1 MKRIFLAG
9 TIVISMMLTPSVQAA
24 VTATEVIAIGDIA
37 VAGGGQKMTAR
48 IVHNFDPDLVLL
60 LGDLAYQQGSDQD
73 FSNYFLPDWAQFM
86 SHAWAVPGN
95 HEYNTANAQG
105 YRNLVRKY
113 ELPATGKRLWW
124 VRNLAD
130 WTVIGL
136 DSEAVSG
143 ASAAAQ
149 RAFIKSAL
157 KSHNRRPTI
166 VMWHRPTFSKGQH
179 GDAVDTSELWNSVK
193 TDLDVKLILW
203 GHDHDYEQASS
214 LQGSEAKSHLLS
226 TFVVGTGGAALRGC
240 ATPNIPGKLICGN
253 NNFGVL
259 KLILKPQSFSWSYRQ
274 VDGSPLGRERARG
287 FHAW

>member
-1 MKRIFLAG
+1 MKRMFLASAVVMS
-9 TIVISMMLTPSVQAA
+9 IMLTPSVQAS
-24 VTATEVIAIGDIA
+24 VTATEVIAVGDIG
-37 VAGGGQKMTAR
+37 VSGGGQKATAR
-48 IVHNFDPDLVLL
+48 IVHNFDPDRVLL
-60 LGDLAYQQGSDQD
+60 LGDLAYQQGSDHD

-113 ELPATGKRLWW
+113 ELPVAGKRLWW

-143 ASAAAQ
+143 TSAAEQ
-149 RAFIKSAL
+149 ITFIKSAL
-157 KSHNRRPTI
+157 KAHNGRPTI
-166 VMWHRPTFSKGQH
+166 VLWHRPTFSSGVH
-179 GDAVDTSELWNSVK
+179 GDAVDTAGLWNSVS
-193 TDLDVKLILW
+193 TDLDVKLVLW
-203 GHDHDYEQASS
+203 GHDHDYEQVSS
-214 LQGSEAKSHLLS
+214 LQGRGAKSHLLT

-240 ATPNIPGKLICGN
+240 ATPNIPGELICGQ

-259 KLILKPQSFSWSYRQ
+259 KLTLKPRSFSWSYRQ

-287 FHAW
+287 FRAW